1 MTDALLQLRISVD
14 YARKPGVLRDFSLQI
29 AEGEIVGLVG
39 PSGEGKS
46 TVALSILG
54 LLARRGARVSG
65 EILFRGRDLLQTKD
79 RDLRQI
85 RGKSIGLVPQSPVA
99 ALNPHLKLSS
109 QIEEAWRAHRPG
121 KPDFAALM
129 RSVSLPVDASF
140 LKQYPRSLSVG
151 MAQRFVIALATLHR
165 PALLLADESTSALD
179 TVTQAEILALFARL
193 RQEYGIAILYIS
205 HDLASVASLC
215 DRVAILR
222 NGRVVEDAPVGR
234 IFENPRHACT
244 RQLIAAIPRLPESG
258 RAYREFE
265 EAG

>member
-1 MTDALLQLRISVD
+1 VTDAVLQLGISVD
-14 YARKPGVLRDFSLQI
+14 YARKPGVLRDFALQI

-54 LLARRGARVSG
+54 LLGRRGARVSG
-65 EILFRGRDLLQTKD
+65 EILFRGRDLLQTKE

-85 RGKSIGLVPQSPVA
+85 RGKFISLVAQSPVA

-109 QIEEAWRAHRPG
+109 QIEEAWRAHQPG
-121 KPDFAALM
+121 KPGFAALM
-129 RSVSLPVDASF
+129 RSVSLPADASF

-151 MAQRFVIALATLHR
+151 MAQRFVIALAILHR

-179 TVTQAEILALFARL
+179 TITQAEILALFARL

-215 DRVAILR
+215 DRVAILK
-222 NGRVVEDAPVGR
+222 NGQVVEDAPVRR
-234 IFENPRHACT
+234 IFANPRHACT
-244 RQLIAAIPRLPESG
+244 RQLIAAIPRLAESD
-258 RAYREFE
+258 RVYQELE